1 MTNVFVAGD
10 VTFNSL
16 IYLEHFPQPVAQTV
30 FSAGF
35 HETVGGTAA
44 GKALNLARLGLSVT
58 LHGLIGE
65 DAAGRF
71 IRGYLAHEKLDFVY
85 DVDPKGTQRHVNLM
99 EDSGARISIYVAY
112 ATFDPVIDLERIASC
127 VARADVVALN
137 LSNYCRRIIPLAK
150 QHGKPVWCDIHD
162 YDGKNDYHRDFIAG
176 ADVITM
182 SSDAMPGYRAFMERL
197 IADGKQLV
205 ICTHGRNGSTALA
218 ADGRWIETPA
228 ITSYAQKD
236 TNGAGDAFF
245 AGVQYGYTRGDE
257 IERCLRLGAVTAGLC
272 ITSSELYDAD
282 LSAEKID
289 VEYTLHYPPPPFA
302 ESIEGK
308 N

>member
-1 MTNVFVAGD
+1 MKNVFVAGD

-16 IYLEHFPQPVAQTV
+16 IYLERFPQPVAQTA
-30 FSAGF
+30 FSKGF
-35 HETVGGTAA
+35 HETIGGTAA
-44 GKALNLARLGLSVT
+44 GKALNLARLGLEVT

-65 DAAGRF
+65 DAAGAF
-71 IRGYLAHEKLDFVY
+71 VQAYLARERLNFVY

-99 EDSGARISIYVAY
+99 EDSGARISIYVVY
-112 ATFDPVIDLERIASC
+112 ATFKPEIDLERIAGC
-127 VARADVVALN
+127 VARCDVVALN

-182 SSDAMPGYRAFMERL
+182 SSDAMPDYRAFMEKL
-197 IADGKQLV
+197 IADGKPLV
-205 ICTHGRNGSTALA
+205 VCTHGREGSTALA

-245 AGVQYGYTRGDE
+245 AGVLYGYMRGDD

-272 ITSSELYDAD
+272 VTSSELYDPD

-289 VEYTLHYPPPPFA
+289 VECALHYPPPPFDRH
-302 ESIEGK
+302 SEG
-308 N
+308 NN

>member
-16 IYLEHFPQPVAQTV
+16 IYLEDFPQPVAQTV

-44 GKALNLARLGLSVT
+44 GKALNLARLGLGVT

-65 DAAGRF
+65 DAAGQF
-71 IRGYLAHEKLDFVY
+71 IREYLAREKLDFVY
-85 DVDPKGTQRHVNLM
+85 DVDPRGTQRHVNLM
-99 EDSGARISIYVAY
+99 EGSGARISIYVAY
-112 ATFDPVIDLERIASC
+112 ATFDPVIDLERIAGC
-127 VARADVVALN
+127 VAGCDVVALN
-137 LSNYCRRIIPLAK
+137 LSNYCRRIMPLAK

-182 SSDAMPGYRAFMERL
+182 SSDAMPDYRAFMEKL
-197 IADGKQLV
+197 IADGKRLV
-205 ICTHGRNGSTALA
+205 ICTHGREGSTALA
-218 ADGRWIETPA
+218 ADGRWIETAA

-245 AGVQYGYTRGDE
+245 AGVLYGYTRGDE
-257 IERCLRLGAVTAGLC
+257 IERCLRLGAITAGRC
-272 ITSSELYDAD
+272 VTSSELFDPD
-282 LSAEKID
+282 LSAATIET
-289 VEYTLHYPPPPFA
+289 EYARHF
-302 ESIEGK
+302 GV
-308 N
+308 

>member
-1 MTNVFVAGD
+1 MTKVFVAGD

-16 IYLEHFPQPVAQTV
+16 IYLERFPQPVAQTV
-30 FSAGF
+30 FSKGF

-44 GKALNLARLGLSVT
+44 GKALNLARLGLEVT
-58 LHGLIGE
+58 LHGLIGDDE
-65 DAAGRF
+65 PGRF
-71 IRGYLAHEKLDFVY
+71 IQQVFEREKLERLEKLDFVY
-85 DVDPKGTQRHVNLM
+85 DIDPKGTQRHVNLM
-99 EDSGARISIYVAY
+99 EDSGARISIYAAY
-112 ATFDPVIDLERIASC
+112 ATFEPVIDLERIAGC
-127 VARADVVALN
+127 VASSDIVALN

-162 YDGKNDYHRDFIAG
+162 YDGKNEYHRDFIAG

-182 SSDAMPGYRAFMERL
+182 SSDAMPDYRAFMEKL

-205 ICTHGRNGSTALA
+205 ICTHGRKGSTALT

-245 AGVQYGYTRGDE
+245 AGVLYGYARGDE
-257 IERCLRLGAVTAGLC
+257 IERCLRLGSVTAGLC
-272 ITSSELYDAD
+272 VTSSELYDPS
-282 LSAEKID
+282 LSAENVD
-289 VEYTLHYPPPPFA
+289 VEYIRHWPPSPL
-302 ESIEGK
+302 
-308 N
+308 

>member
-16 IYLEHFPQPVAQTV
+16 IYLECFPQPIAQTV

-44 GKALNLARLGLSVT
+44 GKALNLARLGLRAT

-65 DAAGRF
+65 DAAGQF
-71 IRGYLAHEKLDFVY
+71 IRQYLAREKLDFVY

-112 ATFDPVIDLERIASC
+112 ATFEPEIDLERIAGC
-127 VARADVVALN
+127 VAACDVVALN

-150 QHGKPVWCDIHD
+150 QHSKPVWCDIHD

-182 SSDAMPGYRAFMERL
+182 SSDAMPDYRAFMEKL

-205 ICTHGRNGSTALA
+205 ICTHGRRGSTALP

-245 AGVQYGYTRGDE
+245 AGVLYGYARGDE
-257 IERCLRLGAVTAGLC
+257 IERCLRLGAITAGRC
-272 ITSSELYDAD
+272 VTSSELFDPD
-282 LSAEKID
+282 LSAATIEA
-289 VEYTLHYPPPPFA
+289 EYARHFGA
-302 ESIEGK
+302 
-308 N
+308 

>member
-16 IYLEHFPQPVAQTV
+16 INLERFPQPVAQTV
-30 FSAGF
+30 FSKGF

-44 GKALNLARLGLSVT
+44 GKALNLSRLGLEVT

-65 DAAGRF
+65 DAAGAF
-71 IRGYLAHEKLDFVY
+71 IRQYLLREKLDFVY
-85 DVDPKGTQRHVNLM
+85 DIDPKGTQRHVNLM
-99 EDSGARISIYVAY
+99 ADSGARISIYVAY
-112 ATFDPVIDLERIASC
+112 ATFEPEIDLERIAGC
-127 VARADVVALN
+127 VARCDVAVLN

-150 QHGKPVWCDIHD
+150 QYSKPVWCDIHD
-162 YDGKNDYHRDFIAG
+162 YDGKNAYHQDFIAG

-182 SSDAMPGYRAFMERL
+182 SSDALPEYRAFMEKL
-197 IADGKQLV
+197 IAEGKQLV
-205 ICTHGRNGSTALA
+205 ICTHGRKGSTALT

-228 ITSYAQKD
+228 ITSYEQKD

-245 AGVQYGYTRGDE
+245 AGVLYGYTQGDA
-257 IERCLRLGAVTAGLC
+257 IERCLRLGSVTAGLC
-272 ITSSELYDAD
+272 ITSSELYDPD
-282 LSAEKID
+282 LSREKIG
-289 VEYTLHYPPPPFA
+289 VEYALHYPPPPF
-302 ESIEGK
+302 ERSTEGK